1 MNITMVSLGSISTVC
16 EAIVDL
22 SLKILASGTA
32 MDLEVRPPRREVWG
46 GCRSSSP
53 G

>member
-32 MDLEVRPPRREVWG
+32 MDLEVRPPRREV
-46 GCRSSSP
+46 
-53 G
+53 